1 MNRELLLWRSS
12 AAIIGVSVIIGV
24 LQGVLWAQIAPG
36 EQFFVNPDGSYG
48 GLPTESYHQFTS
60 VAIFVLIGIVV
71 AVAVATAV
79 WHWRSIRGPGT
90 LLVLV
95 GASALGALAAYL
107 AGRALVTGVD
117 PAAVGVRSA
126 LSVVTA
132 APSLAS
138 ALVLIAQPAVAGAVY
153 TILVAWSGRSDLAIP
168 TRPPA
173 T

>member
-1 MNRELLLWRSS
+1 MSTPTGRTE
-12 AAIIGVSVIIGV
+12 A
-24 LQGVLWAQIAPG
+24 
-36 EQFFVNPDGSYG
+36 
-48 GLPTESYHQFTS
+48 LPTESYHQFTS

-95 GASALGALAAYL
+95 GASALGALTAYL

-173 T
+173 A